1 MLISSDAQSIVVSE
15 SSTNNVYVYHFDQV
29 AVSVAH
35 SETVIMSAFV
45 VSMAMSFTTNNL
57 LIATSDNQMKL
68 YETITTIRNTP
79 LDNLY
84 VPPSPTP
91 SPPAPTN

>member
-1 MLISSDAQSIVVSE
+1 MAISSDAQSIVVSE
-15 SSTNNVYVYHFDQV
+15 SSSNNVYVYDFDQV

-57 LIATSDNQMKL
+57 LIATSNNQMKL
-68 YETITTIRNTP
+68 YEAITTIHNTP

-84 VPPSPTP
+84 VPPSPPP